1 MKLSRF
7 TKHSLTIAILTG
19 SALIVFVLIT
29 TPYLIDMGIER
40 WMMSRGH
47 GEVQIEDV
55 DFNPFS
61 GRVSMDNLVVETESG
76 RILHIPHAFLRFS
89 WKQLFDKHV
98 YIKELVVRD
107 TFLVV
112 DKFEEVGFR
121 VGGLIVQ
128 EIVGATDN
136 DDVPTWGV
144 GIDRFELVNS
154 RVEYQTPEITA
165 TYHID
170 QYILTGLESWN
181 EDNTVV
187 FELQGRIDDS
197 PIMVKTKFIPFAAE
211 RSWDCILSLQNGS
224 LTLFSK
230 ALTPEMPMAGRIDID
245 TKMQA
250 SLQRDGT
257 LHIATDGN
265 IGIEQLAMEYD
276 QNNISLAELNW
287 QGKLTGKIMP
297 SQGKTVK
304 LDGRLLGKGLGASI
318 PAQGLEG
325 KLGNFSLQGRT
336 DLRQADDTLS
346 IVTNAEL
353 GGETAAVVDS
363 EGNPYSIAMNS
374 FTVKPGPEGCRPP
387 GRRMTHCFLPLR
399 ENLLQSN
406 SLWSLTRTLFPKR
419 NSPGRVSCPAKDF
432 RRKKSLYYK
441 SIAGFWAKVLAL
453 PCHRMVCR
461 QSLTVSISRGKPL

>member
-7 TKHSLTIAILTG
+7 IKHPLTIAILTG
-19 SALIVFVLIT
+19 SALFAFVLIT
-29 TPYLIDMGIER
+29 TPYVINIGIER
-40 WMMSRGH
+40 WMMSRGD

-61 GRVSMDNLVVETESG
+61 GRVSMDNLVVETENG
-76 RILHIPHAFLRFS
+76 RTLHIPHAFLRFS

-136 DDVPTWGV
+136 DDAPTWGV
-144 GIDRFELVNS
+144 GIDRFELINS

-181 EDNTVV
+181 DIDQYILTGLESWNEDNRVV

-211 RSWDCILSLQNGS
+211 RSWDGILSLHNGS
-224 LTLFSK
+224 LALFTK
-230 ALTPEMPMAGRIDID
+230 ALSPGMPMTGSIDID
-245 TKMQA
+245 TKVQA

-257 LHIATDGN
+257 LHFATDGN
-265 IGIEQLAMEYD
+265 IGTEQLAMEYD
-276 QNNISLAELNW
+276 RNNISLAELNW

-297 SQGKTVK
+297 SQKMTVK
-304 LDGRLLGKGLGASI
+304 LD
-318 PAQGLEG
+318 
-325 KLGNFSLQGRT
+325 
-336 DLRQADDTLS
+336 
-346 IVTNAEL
+346 
-353 GGETAAVVDS
+353 DS
-363 EGNPYSIAMNS
+363 CA
-374 FTVKPGPEGCRPP
+374 GP
-387 GRRMTHCFLPLR
+387 
-399 ENLLQSN
+399 
-406 SLWSLTRTLFPKR
+406 
-419 NSPGRVSCPAKDF
+419 
-432 RRKKSLYYK
+432 
-441 SIAGFWAKVLAL
+441 
-453 PCHRMVCR
+453 
-461 QSLTVSISRGKPL
+461 